1 MLNVKFPET
10 PYVECVYG
18 LRTNGVFSRVFSV
31 NPRQY
36 ENEERY
42 DEYDRVIDKSRLKR
56 YVYKLPDEL
65 VGNIKVGDYVC
76 VHCANGYN
84 VCEVVTVNAITTF
97 DVESIQPVL
106 CKVDISGYIERVEKK
121 KQQQMIKAAL
131 DARKKELEATMAYEM
146 FAERDQA
153 FAQLLAQ
160 YKELGGKL

>member
-10 PYVECVYG
+10 PYVECIYG
-18 LRTNGVFSRVFSV
+18 LRTNREYSV
-31 NPRQY
+31 KTRCCTD
-36 ENEERY
+36 EEHY
-42 DEYDRVIDKSRLKR
+42 DEYGRVVNKSRLKR

-84 VCEVVTVNAITTF
+84 VCEVATVNAITNF
-97 DVESIQPVL
+97 DDAGIEPVL
-106 CKVDISGYIERVEKK
+106 CKVDISGYIERIEKK

-146 FAERDQA
+146 FAERDQS

>member
-18 LRTNGVFSRVFSV
+18 LRTNSV
-31 NPRQY
+31 KTRCY
-36 ENEERY
+36 EDEARY
-42 DEYDRVIDKSRLKR
+42 DAYDRVVNKSRLKR
-56 YVYKLPDEL
+56 YVYKLSDEL
-65 VGNIKVGDYVC
+65 VGNVKVGDYVC

-84 VCEVVTVNAITTF
+84 VCEVVTVNAITNF
-97 DVESIQPVL
+97 DDAGIEPVL
-106 CKVDISGYIERVEKK
+106 CKVDISGYVERIEKK